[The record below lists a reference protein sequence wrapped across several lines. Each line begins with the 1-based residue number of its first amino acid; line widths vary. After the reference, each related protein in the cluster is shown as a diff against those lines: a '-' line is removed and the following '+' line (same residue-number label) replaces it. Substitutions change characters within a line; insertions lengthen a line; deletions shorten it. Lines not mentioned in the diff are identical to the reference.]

1 MLQVEYPPTDR
12 ILDFTQ
18 VFTIEADEN
27 FDTIFLG
34 SIEDG
39 YLVGYVGF
47 HGNQFQFRMHDN
59 YIEFPARNSYEEIFF
74 DIFRLIA
81 NDPDFAQEF
90 AIIATRKF
98 MSEELDIDS
107 KTD

>member
-1 MLQVEYPPTDR
+1 MLQVDYPPTDL

-18 VFTIEADEN
+18 VFTIQADDN
-27 FDTIFLG
+27 FDTVFLG
-34 SIEDG
+34 SIESG

-47 HGNQFQFRMHDN
+47 SGNKFQFRMVDN
-59 YIEFPARNSYEEIFF
+59 SIEFPQRNSYEEIFF

-90 AIIATRKF
+90 AVIATRKF
-98 MSEELDIDS
+98 MLDTPADY
-107 KTD
+107 